1 MAKKGE
7 FLKYKGRPL
16 VRKDNVIYYGDMA
29 EKYVVMLQIMS
40 TKKEGNM
47 EVADKVSIQLI
58 DTDPDKR
65 PKERI
70 IKKSEK
76 IGLYNAMDI
85 GAVWLERELSK

>member
-7 FLKYKGRPL
+7 FLTYKGRPL

-40 TKKEGNM
+40 TKKEGDM
-47 EVADKVSIQLI
+47 EVADKVSIQLM

-76 IGLYNAMDI
+76 TGLYNAMDI
-85 GAVWLERELSK
+85 GAIWLERELSK